1 MTEAVKPPHQP
12 ADHRADF
19 CRVCCLPADEAN
31 ETCIPYPGNPRRPFL
46 SPQITFAFFDK
57 NHPLHAGPPIC
68 SAPPDDDPVL
78 NHILVFI
85 NEFTGA
91 GKWRNSPE
99 PQWKRSLAAAISS
112 LMPRKTRERVA
123 KMWSE
128 ESRQTLYDDGLI
140 TETPFNRFFMAG
152 RYIAGAE
159 TEDDGRTAVIISA
172 NGNRTRLRPSR
183 RAKQFA
189 DAVNQY
195 AGNG

>member
-12 ADHRADF
+12 ADHREDF

-46 SPQITFAFFDK
+46 SPQTTFAFFDK

-91 GKWRNSPE
+91 GGCGCGKYPGADWIEEAAR
-99 PQWKRSLAAAISS
+99 LAAETGATISCGCDDCMAARYDS
-112 LMPRKTRERVA
+112 GRNTPA
-123 KMWSE
+123 G
-128 ESRQTLYDDGLI
+128 SRDD
-140 TETPFNRFFMAG
+140 TPT
-152 RYIAGAE
+152 GA
-159 TEDDGRTAVIISA
+159 RTNA
-172 NGNRTRLRPSR
+172 
-183 RAKQFA
+183 
-189 DAVNQY
+189 
-195 AGNG
+195 